1 MTTEMHPQVAEA
13 LRHAQ
18 QFQSALEDQ
27 QHRTNTE
34 SFTAT
39 DESETV
45 EVTLN
50 ARLCMTG
57 LHIEDGLL
65 RLGADTV
72 EQRIN
77 EAIGN
82 AQAAATAAIDAEHE
96 QLIEMVAGIAGS
108 LKQTLG
114 LT

>member
-1 MTTEMHPQVAEA
+1 MTIEMHPQVAEV
-13 LRHAQ
+13 LRQAQ

-27 QHRTNTE
+27 QHRTDTE
-34 SFTAT
+34 LFTAT
-39 DESETV
+39 DESESV

-50 ARLCMTG
+50 ARLCLTG

-65 RLGADTV
+65 RLGADMV

-82 AQAAATAAIDAEHE
+82 AQAAATEAIDAEHE
-96 QLIEMVAGIAGS
+96 RLIELAAGIAGS
-108 LKQTLG
+108 LKETFD